1 MNNCALIYFLSK
13 LALIE
18 MSFFFTKQIK
28 ISKKF
33 IRFISNFFIFFTV
46 KKKTLFSAIVWP
58 LTFSME
64 EPLIYMMWFLYDIR
78 KIHNVSQSLSVP
90 SLFSFIVGGVQPIS
104 SLPIISK
111 SPQNPSIWLC
121 LSTHFRPQFYKQ
133 AERAFVPENNL
144 DKERHAFSSQRQ

>member
-46 KKKTLFSAIVWP
+46 KKKTLFSAIV
-58 LTFSME
+58 
-64 EPLIYMMWFLYDIR
+64 
-78 KIHNVSQSLSVP
+78 
-90 SLFSFIVGGVQPIS
+90 
-104 SLPIISK
+104 
-111 SPQNPSIWLC
+111 
-121 LSTHFRPQFYKQ
+121 
-133 AERAFVPENNL
+133 
-144 DKERHAFSSQRQ
+144 